1 MPDFGHAAFLQSLG
15 WALLNSLWQLAF
27 LWVIYQVVFSF
38 KTSPSPVIKSFTAF
52 LLLTAGFAWFLFTLF
67 SHLYSGSPETIL
79 SSAFSA
85 INGYAE
91 INTWLQSSL
100 PIASVFYLLLLFIPL
115 VKFARNYRF
124 VNQLRTKGH
133 RKINVEWRLFVQQ
146 VASRLGIKKPVTIY
160 ISDLVNSPVTIGFL
174 KPMILVP
181 IAAVNRLT
189 PGQMEAVLLHELA
202 HIKRHDYLV
211 NLWITFIQTILYF
224 NPFVKLFIKQIER
237 EREKSCDETVLH
249 FQYDPH
255 GYATALL
262 MLEKTNTSFS
272 IALAAKGKKNDL
284 LHRIETILGIEH
296 SATPSLKKISGIFA
310 GLICIIAIQALFIMS
325 KPQKDGSENFALLNA
340 TNPFYFFTDE
350 QPSTGVDLNMLAEN
364 SSAGKINEMGW
375 ELTIEPVPVP
385 APAHPP
391 KPLNEISPAKPV
403 IIGNETSISPEDYIY
418 VSATEVIEPELTSSQ
433 EAQVE
438 EIVESSKV
446 VLEKAKWI
454 EIEKNIADALTSEQ
468 KQQLQNVYLAE
479 LDKINWEKME
489 DRLRHSINDVDL
501 EKMSIQ
507 LQTELTQYRLDSLV
521 KEYSVA
527 INTLNSV
534 EAFVIKNKQ
543 QEIIHPEVSIPLI
556 IEKRKALES
565 EIKKIKAIR
574 DKKIIRL

>member
-1 MPDFGHAAFLQSLG
+1 MPDIGHAAFLQSLG

-38 KTSPSPVIKSFTAF
+38 KTSSSPVIKSFTASLF
-52 LLLTAGFAWFLFTLF
+52 LTGGFVWFLFTLF
-67 SHLYSGSPETIL
+67 SHIFSGSPETIL

-85 INGYAE
+85 INGYTE

-100 PIASVFYLLLLFIPL
+100 PIASVLYLFLLFIPL
-115 VKFARNYRF
+115 IKFARNYRF
-124 VNQLRTKGH
+124 VNQLKTQGH
-133 RKINVEWRLFVQQ
+133 KKISVEWRLFVQQ

-262 MLEKTNTSFS
+262 MLEKTNSSFS

-284 LHRIETILGIEH
+284 FHRIETILGIEH
-296 SATPSLKKISGIFA
+296 SATPTIKKISGIFA
-310 GLICIIAIQALFIMS
+310 GLICIIAVQALFIIS
-325 KPQKDGSENFALLNA
+325 KPQKEGSENFALLNA
-340 TNPFYFFTDE
+340 TNPFYFFTGE
-350 QPSTGVDLNMLAEN
+350 QPASESALNMMAKTSLSNEL
-364 SSAGKINEMGW
+364 NEMNIG
-375 ELTIEPVPVP
+375 LIVEPAFAPV
-385 APAHPP
+385 HPP
-391 KPLNEISPAKPV
+391 QPLNENTSTTPAIAELEISA
-403 IIGNETSISPEDYIY
+403 SPDDYVY
-418 VSATEVIEPELTSSQ
+418 VSATEEIEPELTTSQ
-433 EAQVE
+433 EAKLEEVVE
-438 EIVESSKV
+438 ASKV
-446 VLEKAKWI
+446 VLEKAKWN
-454 EIEKNIADALTSEQ
+454 EIEKDIADALTSEQ

-489 DRLRHSINDVDL
+489 NRLRHSINNVDL
-501 EKMSIQ
+501 DKMSVQ
-507 LQTELTQYRLDSLV
+507 LQKELTHFKLDSLV

-543 QEIIHPEVSIPLI
+543 QEIIHPEVSLPLL

-565 EIKKIKAIR
+565 EVKKIKAIR

>member
-1 MPDFGHAAFLQSLG
+1 MPDIGHAAFLQSLG

-38 KTSPSPVIKSFTAF
+38 KTSPSPVIKSLTASLF
-52 LLLTAGFAWFLFTLF
+52 LTAGFAWFLFTLF
-67 SHLYSGSPETIL
+67 SHLFSGSPETIL

-100 PIASVFYLLLLFIPL
+100 PIASVLYLILLFIPL

-124 VNQLRTKGH
+124 VNQLKTEGH
-133 RKINVEWRLFVQQ
+133 KKINVEWRLFVQQ

-181 IAAVNRLT
+181 MAAVNRLT

-296 SATPSLKKISGIFA
+296 NATPSFKKISGIFA

-325 KPQKDGSENFALLNA
+325 KPQKEGSENFALLNA
-340 TNPFYFFTDE
+340 TNPFYFFTGE
-350 QPSTGVDLNMLAEN
+350 QPSNEPALNMLAET
-364 SSAGKINEMGW
+364 SSPIELNEMDM
-375 ELTIEPVPVP
+375 ELIVEP
-385 APAHPP
+385 APAPANPP
-391 KPLNEISPAKPV
+391 KPINEKTPVKPV
-403 IIGNETSISPEDYIY
+403 IGESEMYSPEDFVY
-418 VSATEVIEPELTSSQ
+418 VNATEIIEPELTTSQ
-433 EAQVE
+433 EEQLE
-438 EIVESSKV
+438 EIVEASKV
-446 VLEKAKWI
+446 VLEKAKWN
-454 EIEKNIADALTSEQ
+454 EIEKNIADALTSDQ

-479 LDKINWEKME
+479 LDRINWEKME
-489 DRLRHSINDVDL
+489 DRLRYSINNVDL
-501 EKMSIQ
+501 EKMSVQ
-507 LQTELTQYRLDSLV
+507 LQAELTQFKLDSLV

-527 INTLNSV
+527 IKTLSSI
-534 EAFVIKNKQ
+534 EAFVMKNKQ

-565 EIKKIKAIR
+565 EVKKIKAIR